1 MAHAVAVHPSARATR
16 LRARRI
22 NVDAQK
28 LGPVRA
34 SMVHTDAGR
43 IEGEVKDLSLHGLSV
58 EPTTPT
64 GPELFAGDRLTDL
77 EIVCGDR
84 QLFRG
89 TGIIRRLSDAPN
101 SHRIGIELAGGGI
114 DLAELFREETR
125 QGFAQRL
132 RGFEEEQSRLLHVGE
147 RFKAWVAD
155 LRTELE
161 ALKAFLAA
169 EELALA
175 DEDMQTRIETENEIL
190 GMIHPKIVERMFLAR
205 GELNEM
211 VRGFSDEEHET
222 HRAYLKKH
230 VVHLF
235 TEAPFAK
242 RASEKPYGYAGDYEM
257 MNMLYRDHREG
268 NSLFAKAMNEYSTT
282 EDAAVANINRIEFIQ
297 GLIADRMKT
306 TRQRPFRIASIGCGP
321 AFEIHSLLR
330 ADPSIGPHL
339 DVALLDQDE
348 RSISHCERVLAPLAK
363 ATGARIHFIR
373 ESVRRLLTTRDGARV
388 LGERDLIYSAG
399 LFDYLGDRAFRLLL
413 TNLYKSLS
421 AEGSLAIGNVASHN
435 SSRWV
440 MEYVLEWFLIHRSPS
455 DLEGMCSDLDPKP
468 RSVTVSSEPSGIN
481 LFLIVKR

>member
-1 MAHAVAVHPSARATR
+1 MVHP
-16 LRARRI
+16 
-22 NVDAQK
+22 
-28 LGPVRA
+28 
-34 SMVHTDAGR
+34 DAGK

-58 EPTTPT
+58 EPSTPISL
-64 GPELFAGDRLTDL
+64 EVFAGDRLTDL

-89 TGIIRRLSDAPN
+89 TGIIRRLSDVPN
-101 SHRIGIELAGGGI
+101 SQQIGIELAGGI

-132 RGFEEEQSRLLHVGE
+132 RVFEEEQARLLHVGE

-161 ALKAFLAA
+161 ALKAFLTA
-169 EELALA
+169 EELAMA
-175 DEDMQTRIETENEIL
+175 DEDLQTRLETENEIL
-190 GMIHPKIVERMFLAR
+190 SMIHPKIVERMFLAR

-211 VRGFSDEEHET
+211 VRGFSEEEHET

-242 RASEKPYGYAGDYEM
+242 RAFEKPYGYAGDYEM

-268 NSLFAKAMNEYSTT
+268 SSLFAKAMNEYSTT

-297 GLIADRMKT
+297 GLILDRMKT
-306 TRQRPFRIASIGCGP
+306 SKERPFRIASIGCGP

-330 ADPSIGPHL
+330 SDPSLGQHL

-363 ATGARIHFIR
+363 ETSARIHFIR
-373 ESVRRLLTTRDGARV
+373 ESVRRLLTTRDGARM

-399 LFDYLGDRAFRLLL
+399 LFDYLGDRAFRQLL
-413 TNLYKSLS
+413 TNLYSSLS
-421 AEGSLAIGNVASHN
+421 TDGSMAIGNVASHN

-440 MEYVLEWFLIHRSPS
+440 MEYVLEWFLIHRSAS
-455 DLEGMCSDLDPKP
+455 DLESMCSDLDPKP